1 MTKAAKVRI
10 ALAFVLA
17 VVAVVAGYLMIPPS
31 PDRGSGMEAAG
42 SLGGPFS
49 LTDHTGK
56 AVTDEDFRGRYM
68 LIYFGYTS
76 CPDVCPLDLQFM
88 TGALYELGAAAD
100 QIQPIL
106 ITVDPLRDTPAVL
119 AGYVAAYHP
128 RLIGLTGTVEQITA
142 VAKSYAIFHQ
152 QEEGVADL
160 ATAYLVAHTTATI
173 LMGPDGTF
181 LRVFSHGTGPAEY
194 IAGLR
199 EHL

>member
-1 MTKAAKVRI
+1 MTRGAKVRI
-10 ALAFVLA
+10 AISFSLAL
-17 VVAVVAGYLMIPPS
+17 VAVVIGYLIMPS
-31 PDRGSGMEAAG
+31 PDRGRSGVETVGA
-42 SLGGPFS
+42 LGGPFS

-56 AVTDEDFRGRYM
+56 TVTDQDFRGKFL

-76 CPDVCPLDLQFM
+76 CPDVCPLDLRFM
-88 TGALYELGAAAD
+88 TDALLELGADAD

-106 ITVDPLRDTPAVL
+106 ITVDPLRDTPEVL

-128 RLIGLTGTVEQITA
+128 RLIGLTGTPEKIAA

-152 QEEGVADL
+152 KEAGVADL
-160 ATAYLVAHTTATI
+160 ATAYLVGHTTATI

-194 IAGLR
+194 VAGLR

>member
-1 MTKAAKVRI
+1 MARSKGAKIRI
-10 ALAFVLA
+10 SLSFALAIA
-17 VVAVVAGYLMIPPS
+17 AGYLMIPPP
-31 PDRGSGMEAAG
+31 PDRGSGMVTRG

-56 AVTDEDFRGRYM
+56 TVTDEDFRGSYM

-88 TGALYELGAAAD
+88 TGALHVLGAAAD

-142 VAKSYAIFHQ
+142 VAKSYAIFHE
-152 QEEGVADL
+152 QEEGVAEL

-173 LMGPDGTF
+173 LMGPDGKF

-194 IAGLR
+194 VAGLR